1 MKCDAVSPFLISK
14 TRNNGP
20 FKSRHFFFPVP
31 FCSRDYTLSC
41 SSFNNLFLDKHNSP
55 FEWRFQS
62 LLLSRSHL
70 LFICGLDFSLDW
82 NFIHQLRG
90 LISHWC
96 VISSSSNQAKL
107 RHFSWTGFLSTYL
120 KDWTR
125 KWCAHPCHR
134 HAASWYFFERNSA
147 TFFLFFANNGAPRLR
162 TVTTFFLNPLYNGTP
177 RLHQYLVLHT
187 F

>member
-82 NFIHQLRG
+82 NFIHLLRG
-90 LISHWC
+90 LNAL
-96 VISSSSNQAKL
+96 VVRTSSSSID
-107 RHFSWTGFLSTYL
+107 TFLSETSKYQQN
-120 KDWTR
+120 
-125 KWCAHPCHR
+125 WC
-134 HAASWYFFERNSA
+134 A
-147 TFFLFFANNGAPRLR
+147 TFFLRLLIIIGFKKYR
-162 TVTTFFLNPLYNGTP
+162 VCVTSFVIDTRTFFLSSLYNATK
-177 RLHQYLVLHT
+177 LVRDVLFEVT
-187 F
+187 YYY